1 MTTRFFSGQAVFSM
15 FSALI
20 CSAVLINVA
29 TSLVPVA

>member
-1 MTTRFFSGQAVFSM
+1 MSTRFFSGQAVFSM

-20 CSAVLINVA
+20 CSAVLINLA

>member
-1 MTTRFFSGQAVFSM
+1 MTTRFFSAQTALSV

-29 TSLVPVA
+29 TSLVPLA